1 VTAGRSV
8 GCVTKARGQKRFVT
22 RWARPLFVY
31 SARYNTVVSNRR
43 QDEGGS
49 LLFSAWVATVLLV
62 VIPPLW
68 IALLLTRSRERSMRL
83 LRRWARHVI
92 TLCGCSLRI
101 RGLQHLE
108 RGRCA
113 IIVANHASYLDSVV
127 LLAVIPAEYRFVA
140 NHGELARPF
149 VGLVLRRG
157 HHLIVDRRSIRS
169 REACIRAMLTALH
182 DGTSLVLFPEGT
194 RSADQLLAFK
204 NGAFRAAIKS
214 GRPIIPVVIAG
225 TSHIL
230 PRQFRLLRRGPIE
243 ISILPAIDPEGV
255 SRDAAAL
262 RQQTREAMARVVN
275 GLGC

>member
-1 VTAGRSV
+1 
-8 GCVTKARGQKRFVT
+8 
-22 RWARPLFVY
+22 
-31 SARYNTVVSNRR
+31 VSDRR

-62 VIPPLW
+62 VLPPLW

-83 LRRWARHVI
+83 VARWARHVI
-92 TLCGCSLRI
+92 ALCGCPLRI

-108 RGRCA
+108 GGRCA

-149 VGLVLRRG
+149 VGLVLRKG

-169 REACIRAMLTALH
+169 REACIRAMLEALH

-194 RSADQLLAFK
+194 RSANHLQAFK
-204 NGAFRAAIKS
+204 NGCASPIL
-214 GRPIIPVVIAG
+214 RPGKIIDVGVADRHSTG
-225 TSHIL
+225 DARRL
-230 PRQFRLLRRGPIE
+230 PDLRCGPI
-243 ISILPAIDPEGV
+243 SLVD
-255 SRDAAAL
+255 R
-262 RQQTREAMARVVN
+262 
-275 GLGC
+275 

>member
-1 VTAGRSV
+1 VSDR
-8 GCVTKARGQKRFVT
+8 
-22 RWARPLFVY
+22 RP
-31 SARYNTVVSNRR
+31 
-43 QDEGGS
+43 DEGGS
-49 LLFSAWVATVLLV
+49 LLFSAWVAIVLLV

-68 IALLLTRSRERSMRL
+68 IALILTRSRERSMRL
-83 LRRWARHVI
+83 LQRWARHAI
-92 TLCGCSLRI
+92 ALCGCSLRI

-127 LLAVIPAEYRFVA
+127 LLAAIPAEYRFVA

-149 VGLVLRRG
+149 VGLVLRKG
-157 HHLIVDRRSIRS
+157 QHLIVDRRSIRS

-194 RSADQLLAFK
+194 RSANQLQTFK

-214 GRPIIPVVIAG
+214 GRPIIPVAIAG
-225 TSHIL
+225 TSRIL

-243 ISILPAIDPEGV
+243 IHILPAIYPESV
-255 SRDAAAL
+255 SQDAAVL
-262 RQQTREAMARVVN
+262 RQQTKAAMARVLQDS
-275 GLGC
+275 GY